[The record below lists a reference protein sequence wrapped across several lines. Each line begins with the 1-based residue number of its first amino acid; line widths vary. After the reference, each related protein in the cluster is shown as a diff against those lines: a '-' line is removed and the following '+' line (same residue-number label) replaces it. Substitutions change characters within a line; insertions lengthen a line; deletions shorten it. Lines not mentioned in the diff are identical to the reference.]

1 MKLKVTKKEIRNQN
15 QPIIKI
21 HYCKAQFLLFYKYP
35 FAYSEGM
42 YGWTSDYYEING
54 CIISTGYDPI
64 GQNIDFHFLSFLD
77 RTACDIL
84 HDDKIDPAD
93 KSEMIDELLL
103 KLIKEVNK

>member
-1 MKLKVTKKEIRNQN
+1 MKLKITKKEIRNQN

-54 CIISTGYDPI
+54 SIISTGYDPI
-64 GQNIDFHFLSFLD
+64 GTQPDSHFLAYLEK
-77 RTACDIL
+77 TACDII
-84 HDDKIDPAD
+84 HDDNLAQCD
-93 KSEMIDELLL
+93 KMKEIDELLL